1 MNGKQLAQVA
11 GLCVTLAGPALADT
25 AQPLR
30 GPATVT
36 ARLEAGQSLT
46 WPLDLDQGTYVT
58 GTLDTE
64 PCDARKK
71 REARE
76 AARAEKLAAWEKDR
90 IA

>member
-1 MNGKQLAQVA
+1 MNTFLITFAVFVA
-11 GLCVTLAGPALADT
+11 VITAMAVGYIFQKKVVKGSCGGLGGAVGIEKVCNCP
-25 AQPLR
+25 
-30 GPATVT
+30 
-36 ARLEAGQSLT
+36 
-46 WPLDLDQGTYVT
+46 
-58 GTLDTE
+58 E